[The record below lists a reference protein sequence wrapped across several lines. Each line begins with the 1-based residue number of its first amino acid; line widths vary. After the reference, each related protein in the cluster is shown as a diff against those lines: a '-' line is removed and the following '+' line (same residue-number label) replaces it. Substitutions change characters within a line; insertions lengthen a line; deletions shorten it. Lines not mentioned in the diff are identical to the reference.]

1 MNHVKHVKKAKDHGN
16 GHGPKAGHPKS
27 ASEGTKHNKQP
38 KATKHDGH
46 DKKNATTTTKG
57 VN

>member
-16 GHGPKAGHPKS
+16 GHGPKDGHPKS
-27 ASEGTKHNKQP
+27 VSERTKHNKQP

-46 DKKNATTTTKG
+46 AKNDAANSK
-57 VN
+57 